1 MKMRGARVFVSNGD
15 RVGRVDVY
23 SHREFVISYT
33 LQVILWGFFVY
44 PIIFERAQY
53 ELFWSAFNQHS
64 ISQILKCPKVAGMY
78 LNTIFWQSEKVS
90 AG

>member
-1 MKMRGARVFVSNGD
+1 MRGARAFVSNGD

-23 SHREFVISYT
+23 SHREFIISNT

-44 PIIFERAQY
+44 PIIFERARY
-53 ELFWSAFNQHS
+53 ELFWSAFNQLHS
-64 ISQILKCPKVAGMY
+64 ISQILKCLKMAGMY